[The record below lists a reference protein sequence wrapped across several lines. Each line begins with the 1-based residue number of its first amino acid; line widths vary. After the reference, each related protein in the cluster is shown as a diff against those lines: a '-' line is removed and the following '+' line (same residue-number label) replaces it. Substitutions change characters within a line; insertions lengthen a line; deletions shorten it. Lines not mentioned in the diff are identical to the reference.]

1 MLIFD
6 QGDGVYKLIFVD
18 DEDIIREGITSR
30 IRWEE
35 NGFELTGVFDNGS
48 TALEFIR
55 ENDVDVVLSDISM
68 PKMDGL
74 TLSKKLAETHPRIQI
89 LLLTGFDEFEYAQ
102 EAVRN
107 RVKEFLLKP
116 ITAEELSEVLERTK
130 VELDRIAK
138 AEREQEHLKELL
150 DQSLPLLKERF
161 FYRLVSGKIGPE
173 DFRRRLSFFGWKDEC
188 GFCKTIIV
196 SYPDEWDELTRLA
209 LAENARKSIEEY
221 DAVFSNRNEDLVILF
236 RGPETTSLETRVS
249 SIAEG
254 LFTTALSLGETP
266 VIIGIGETTDHLE
279 DVNRSY
285 LGAGSA
291 VDHAR
296 ILGLSRIQS
305 VDDIRRKSRVSQEA
319 LISRIRR
326 LMTALREGVG
336 RSSVEALENIFSLFE
351 ESYLTFSDVVDYLA
365 RLQYHLSDFIDEMNL
380 DGEGIFEDLS
390 LSAETRHFAR
400 LSDAEIFYKEKIR
413 SIEEHIRRRRNDA
426 VHSRVDKARNIIS
439 RRFVE
444 KDFSLRDICAE
455 LYLSTSQFSTLFK
468 EGTGRTFVEYLTETR
483 VNEAKRLLKT
493 TDMKSYEVA
502 DAVGYQDPRYFSSI
516 FKKVTG
522 FTTTEYRREMED

>member
-1 MLIFD
+1 M
-6 QGDGVYKLIFVD
+6 YKLIFVD
-18 DEDIIREGITSR
+18 DEDIVREGISSR
-30 IRWEE
+30 IRWGE
-35 NGFELTGVFDNGS
+35 NGFELAGVFSDGS
-48 TALEFIR
+48 AALEFIR
-55 ENDVDVVLSDISM
+55 KNDVDAVISDISM
-68 PKMDGL
+68 PRMDGL
-74 TLSKKLAETHPRIQI
+74 TLSRKLAETRPRIQI

-116 ITAEELSEVLERTK
+116 ITAEELTDVLERTK
-130 VELDRIAK
+130 TELDRL
-138 AEREQEHLKELL
+138 AEAEKEQERLKDLL
-150 DQSLPLLKERF
+150 ERSLPLLKERF
-161 FYRLVSGKIGPE
+161 FYRLVSGKIDPE
-173 DFRRRLSFFGWKDEC
+173 DIRRRLSFFGWKDEG

-196 SYPDEWDELTRLA
+196 SYPDEWDEITRLA
-209 LAENARKSIEEY
+209 LAENARERIDDH

-236 RGPETTSLETRVS
+236 REPDAASLEVRANA
-249 SIAEG
+249 IAEG
-254 LFTTALSLGETP
+254 IFTTALSLGETP
-266 VIIGIGETTDHLE
+266 VIIGIGEAADRLE

-319 LISRIRR
+319 FISSIRR

-336 RSSVEALENIFSLFE
+336 RSSAEALEKVFALFE
-351 ESYLTFSDVVDYLA
+351 ESYLTSSDVVDYLA

-380 DGEGIFEDLS
+380 GDEGFFDDLS
-390 LSAETRHFAR
+390 LTAEPRRFAR
-400 LSDAEIFYKEKIR
+400 LSDAQVFYREKIL
-413 SIEEHIRRRRNDA
+413 SIEDHIRRRRNDA
-426 VHSRVDKARNIIS
+426 VHSRVDKARLIIS
-439 RRFVE
+439 RRFAE

-483 VNEAKRLLKT
+483 VDEAKRLLKT